1 MYKSF
6 QFKVE
11 YQHNKARLCT
21 INTPHGTINT
31 PAFIFCATK
40 AAIKS
45 LDISKVKESNTQI
58 ILSNTYHLMLQPGA
72 DIIKKL
78 GGLHKITGWNKPILT
93 DSGGYQIFSL
103 GYGSVSQEIKST
115 GRSNKS
121 KTLISINEDGAT
133 FKSYI
138 NGNIYHLTPE
148 KSIQIQHK
156 LGADL
161 VVVLDECTPFH
172 VSYNYTK
179 NSMLMSNRW
188 AIRCINEFNKI
199 NDNSQALYGIIQGGV
214 YQDLRRESCDFI
226 NNTPFFGHA
235 IGGSLGN
242 CKQQMYDIVSFTS
255 DNLNKDRPIHLLGIG
270 NIDDIF
276 QGVKAGI
283 DTFDCVYPTRLAR
296 HGGALV
302 KVQYRNEETPNREH
316 INLRNERFKIDT
328 NPIEQD
334 CKCFT
339 CSNHSRGYIHHLLK
353 AKEILA
359 YSLLTIHNIY
369 FMNNLMRAIRE
380 SILNN
385 TLNTEQKKWTL
396 TQ

>member
-1 MYKSF
+1 MYKNF
-6 QFKVE
+6 QFKVKH
-11 YQHNKARLCT
+11 QHNNARLCM
-21 INTPHGTINT
+21 IHTPHGVINT

-40 AAIKS
+40 AAVKAV
-45 LDISKVKESNTQI
+45 DISKVKESNTQI
-58 ILSNTYHLMLQPGA
+58 ILSNTYHLMLQPGE

-78 GGLHKITGWNKPILT
+78 GGLHKIMGWDRPILT
-93 DSGGYQIFSL
+93 DSGGYPIFSL
-103 GYGSVSQEIKST
+103 GYGSVSQEIKSA
-115 GRSNKS
+115 GRPHKS
-121 KTLISINEDGAT
+121 KTLISINEEGPI

-138 NGNIYHLTPE
+138 NANTYHLTPE

-172 VSYNYTK
+172 ISYDYTK
-179 NSMLMSNRW
+179 NSMHMSNRW
-188 AIRCINEFNKI
+188 AIRCINEFKKI
-199 NDNSQALYGIIQGGV
+199 NDNSQALYGIIQGGI
-214 YQDLRRESCDFI
+214 YEDLRRESCNFI

-255 DNLNKDRPIHLLGIG
+255 EKLNRDRPIHLLGIG
-270 NIDDIF
+270 NINDIF
-276 QGVKAGI
+276 QGVKSGI

-296 HGGALV
+296 HGGALI
-302 KVQYRNEETPNREH
+302 KVQYRNEENATKEY

-328 NPIEQD
+328 NPIEAD

-339 CSNHSRGYIHHLLK
+339 CSHHSRGYIHHLLK
-353 AKEILA
+353 AQEILA
-359 YSLLTIHNIY
+359 HSLLTIHNIY
-369 FMNNLMRAIRE
+369 FMNNLMSAIRE

-385 TLNTEQKKWTL
+385 TLDIEQKKWVVTS
-396 TQ
+396 